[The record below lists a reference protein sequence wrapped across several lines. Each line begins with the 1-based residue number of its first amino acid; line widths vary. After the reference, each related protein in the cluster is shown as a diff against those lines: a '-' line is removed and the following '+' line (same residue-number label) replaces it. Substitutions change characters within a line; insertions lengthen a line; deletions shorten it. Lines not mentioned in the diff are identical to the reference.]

1 MHAGEK
7 PFQCEQCPKRFSQAV
22 HLTSHRRVHTD
33 EKPFCCELCPKRFS
47 WASNLKSHQ
56 RTHTGEKPFCCEQCP
71 KQFNDRSHLN
81 NHRRIHF
88 GEKPFQCEQCLKRF
102 GRSGTL
108 TKHRMIHT
116 KQGQSVTGRSGPGR
130 HRTTHSEGT
139 SSHKAIAREDIAH
152 KRSYHGTKQGVDHR
166 FQCPE
171 CSKYYSDRSAVLE
184 HLKSHR
190 KVQHP
195 CKYCKKTFTVLGCLR
210 HHMKVCHA
218 DEGKCPRQVVLHGI
232 RHYRDRGTSSNS
244 TLQGMDKSHRFKC
257 PACDEYY
264 PDRRAVCEHLKT
276 VPHPCKFCK
285 QTFTVLGCL
294 KHHMRVCHADE
305 QKRQRQVVLHGTR
318 RRY

>member
-1 MHAGEK
+1 
-7 PFQCEQCPKRFSQAV
+7 
-22 HLTSHRRVHTD
+22 
-33 EKPFCCELCPKRFS
+33 
-47 WASNLKSHQ
+47 
-56 RTHTGEKPFCCEQCP
+56 
-71 KQFNDRSHLN
+71 
-81 NHRRIHF
+81 
-88 GEKPFQCEQCLKRF
+88 
-102 GRSGTL
+102 
-108 TKHRMIHT
+108 MIHT
-116 KQGQSVTGRSGPGR
+116 KQGQGQSVTGRSGPGR
-130 HRTTHSEGT
+130 HRTTHSEGM
-139 SSHKAIAREDIAH
+139 SSHKANAREDSAH

-166 FQCPE
+166 FQYPE
-171 CSKYYSDRSAVLE
+171 CSKCYSDRSAVLK

-218 DEGKCPRQVVLHGI
+218 DEGKCPRRVLHGI

-264 PDRRAVCEHLKT
+264 PDRRAVCEHLKK

-305 QKRQRQVVLHGTR
+305 GKQPRQVVLHGTR
-318 RRY
+318 CRY